1 MRKRLASPVL
11 AAAALAIGAGP
22 AGAHGGDTAL
32 VHSCIGGGGNVK
44 IVAADESCK
53 KNEVALDW
61 ARNAGAPGP
70 TYSAGSGLSL
80 SSANEFSV
88 TGAPWGGIT
97 EMPAGFSDGVDDEG
111 PDLTWENLTG
121 VPAGFSDGVD
131 DESTWDTL
139 PGVPADL
146 RDGDDDGSAR
156 VSQLRSDLSG
166 DDGAPNQTTDP
177 VSFSKIKDLTSMS
190 GEGRITGAFIANLT
204 IRAANL
210 ADDSVNGDKIAEGSI
225 RTAHLAPGV
234 LDRSRT
240 MTTVDPEPIVAGTR
254 VGVPVTAFGATF
266 DVDDIVVVSPPASLE
281 SGLVYAGSDVLGDGT
296 LVVYL
301 HNITAAAI
309 DGSMQT
315 WTIRKLK
322 TGG

>member
-1 MRKRLASPVL
+1 
-11 AAAALAIGAGP
+11 
-22 AGAHGGDTAL
+22 
-32 VHSCIGGGGNVK
+32 
-44 IVAADESCK
+44 
-53 KNEVALDW
+53 
-61 ARNAGAPGP
+61 
-70 TYSAGSGLSL
+70 
-80 SSANEFSV
+80 
-88 TGAPWGGIT
+88 
-97 EMPAGFSDGVDDEG
+97 MPAGFSDGVDDEG
-111 PDLTWENLTG
+111 PDLTWSNLTG
-121 VPAGFSDGVD
+121 VPAGFSDGID
-131 DESTWDTL
+131 NESTWDTL

-210 ADDSVNGDKIAEGSI
+210 ANESVNRDKIADDAVNGDKIAEGSI

-234 LDRSRT
+234 LARSRT
-240 MTTVDPEPIVAGTR
+240 TTTVDPEPIPAGAR

-266 DVDDIVVVSPPASLE
+266 DTNDIVAVSPPASLE
-281 SGLVYAGSDVLGDGT
+281 SALVYAGSDVLDDGT

-301 HNITAAAI
+301 HNIAATAI
-309 DGSMQT
+309 DGSMKT
-315 WTIRKLK
+315 WTIRQLR